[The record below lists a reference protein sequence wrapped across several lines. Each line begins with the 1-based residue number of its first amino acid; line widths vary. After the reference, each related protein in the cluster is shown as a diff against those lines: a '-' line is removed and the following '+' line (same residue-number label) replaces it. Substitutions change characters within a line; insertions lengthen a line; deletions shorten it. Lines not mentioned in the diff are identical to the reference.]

1 MDLLSKRIVE
11 QVRQKA
17 QARSA
22 EQIAKGV
29 MSKDTKQA
37 ISESTATVNRM
48 REAMQDVVAKTISE
62 RTPDNIPSRISEPV
76 IEGAPEKPEMGS
88 REPYELEAD
97 TISNELGEGLM
108 SIPTTDKE
116 SIDEAVSS
124 VIADSVADGVQ
135 PTDGKDTEL
144 NTYTNDFANVYLTQ
158 HEGLQEHKSLE
169 GGKDTE
175 ALGVKFSLGLKRED
189 YTSDSEYAAAVAIK
203 HRDKAKSKFS
213 ESEWNELP
221 QSVKY
226 AITDLHYNVGK
237 IGSTADKDTTVNKM
251 ENTLEFV
258 GMTTKDKK
266 RVSLISLAKRRAWNW
281 NKAAADMGVSEIA
294 KIKQIPI
301 KGGTKFEYLDSSDNV
316 VYSFSNNRTPVKLD
330 STGKATTLTTTREI
344 NL

>member
-48 REAMQDVVAKTISE
+48 REAMQDVIAKTISE

-76 IEGAPEKPEMGS
+76 IEGAPEKPEKGS

-135 PTDGKDTEL
+135 PTDGKVTHSGSFDNKEDYLKAIIPAAKEAAEKTGLDWRLIVAQSAIETGWGSKVKGNSFFGIKGHGAEDTVSF
-144 NTYTNDFANVYLTQ
+144 TTQ
-158 HEGLQEHKSLE
+158 EEIDGKRVTIKDAFRAYDSLE
-169 GGKDTE
+169 DSVAGYAQFLLDNPRYKDYLAADTLE
-175 ALGVKFSLGLKRED
+175 DAAKALQASG
-189 YTSDSEYAAAVAIK
+189 YATDSEYGKKVLQT
-203 HRDKAKSKFS
+203 AK
-213 ESEWNELP
+213 
-221 QSVKY
+221 
-226 AITDLHYNVGK
+226 GR
-237 IGSTADKDTTVNKM
+237 
-251 ENTLEFV
+251 TLNNFLKNNPEF
-258 GMTTKDKK
+258 
-266 RVSLISLAKRRAWNW
+266 N
-281 NKAAADMGVSEIA
+281 
-294 KIKQIPI
+294 
-301 KGGTKFEYLDSSDNV
+301 
-316 VYSFSNNRTPVKLD
+316 
-330 STGKATTLTTTREI
+330 
-344 NL
+344 